1 MLSWICCKFLDVV
14 ETKKWQGCSRITWK
28 ASYQG
33 DDNKVQDKI
42 IVTMCVIENS
52 DEVAPLSLG
61 ATCTTKI
68 SRTDARVMK

>member
-1 MLSWICCKFLDVV
+1 M
-14 ETKKWQGCSRITWK
+14 EG
-28 ASYQG
+28 
-33 DDNKVQDKI
+33 KI

>member
-1 MLSWICCKFLDVV
+1 MLWKP
-14 ETKKWQGCSRITWK
+14 KKWHQRVQG

-33 DDNKVQDKI
+33 DDNKVEGKI

>member
-1 MLSWICCKFLDVV
+1 MASEV
-14 ETKKWQGCSRITWK
+14 QGAPGKHLIK
-28 ASYQG
+28 EM
-33 DDNKVQDKI
+33 DNKVEGKI

-52 DEVAPLSLG
+52 DEVAPLSLE

>member
-1 MLSWICCKFLDVV
+1 MLWKP
-14 ETKKWQGCSRITWK
+14 KKWHQRVQGAPEKHLIKET
-28 ASYQG
+28 
-33 DDNKVQDKI
+33 DNKVEGKI

>member
-1 MLSWICCKFLDVV
+1 MASED
-14 ETKKWQGCSRITWK
+14 SRITWK

-33 DDNKVQDKI
+33 DDNKLEGKI

-68 SRTDARVMK
+68 SRTDLRVMK